1 METTQAHV
9 RTIGNGAVVEV
20 TFAAVSVKPRIVQVA
35 AACDH
40 QFNVTRGKW
49 RTASLR
55 KHRAAWVQH
64 ARDTGHGT
72 GAGVLWLL
80 TPQPG
85 AVFAV
90 SVREL
95 VMVLQCVAQL
105 DNVQVAVLMQDA
117 HREAFVA
124 NWAAADSGAVPWHR
138 FHIFTNATGLHAF
151 VAARGDR
158 IKHVCAVS
166 GTVSDAVRDMY
177 VSEDAVLHAVVDDG
191 SFVYNVPAEWPVA
204 MVHRGMPMLAAEH
217 GTASMQTRGG
227 ERGCSAIEIR
237 QAIGAVDGAA
247 VRQRPV
253 RLLYVSKFC
262 NGGDNNGPQHPV
274 LWLKN
279 LLCESNDVESLQRDN
294 LLLSLVL
301 RAVSAD
307 TPRPLLIERRG
318 RENPAAAVTSPH
330 LHRSVTQ
337 QFR

>member
-1 METTQAHV
+1 METTRAHV
-9 RTIGNGAVVEV
+9 RAIGNGAVVEV
-20 TFAAVSVKPRIVQVA
+20 TFATVSVKPRIVQIA
-35 AACDH
+35 AACDR
-40 QFNVTRGKW
+40 QFNVTRATSQ
-49 RTASLR
+49 RAASLR
-55 KHRAAWVQH
+55 KHHGAWVQH
-64 ARDTGHGT
+64 ARDIGHGT

-85 AVFAV
+85 ADGAV

-95 VMVLQCVAQL
+95 VIVLQQCVAQL
-105 DNVQVAVLMQDA
+105 SHIQVAVLMHA
-117 HREAFVA
+117 SHREAFVQH
-124 NWAAADSGAVPWHR
+124 WSAADSDAVPWHR

-217 GTASMQTRGG
+217 GTATMQTRGG
-227 ERGCSAIEIR
+227 ERGCGAIEIR
-237 QAIGAVDGAA
+237 QGAEN
-247 VRQRPV
+247 RQRPV

-279 LLCESNDVESLQRDN
+279 LLCESNDVESLQHDN